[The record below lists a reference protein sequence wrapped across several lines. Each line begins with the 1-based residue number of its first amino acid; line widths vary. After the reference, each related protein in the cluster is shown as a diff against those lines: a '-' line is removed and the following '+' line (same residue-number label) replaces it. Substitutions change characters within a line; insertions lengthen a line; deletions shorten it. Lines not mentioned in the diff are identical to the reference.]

1 MAYKSLFDGVIFIEG
16 SEYCGRVLG
25 NVEYEKDS
33 FYNNQL
39 KNLDNVKAQLAHK
52 AKQMGANVIADFKY
66 GQKNTS
72 WFRSFLLAF
81 DDNINWYGSGVAI
94 KLEDNKYT
102 EYLEQIQNKS

>member
-39 KNLDNVKAQLAHK
+39 KNLDNVKHNLRIK
-52 AKQMGANVIADFKY
+52 RNKWEQMLSQILNMGKKIQVGLEVFCLHLTIISIGMVAV
-66 GQKNTS
+66 S
-72 WFRSFLLAF
+72 LL
-81 DDNINWYGSGVAI
+81 N
-94 KLEDNKYT
+94 
-102 EYLEQIQNKS
+102 